1 MENGIKKC
9 VFAGTFDPPTLGH
22 KALIDEC
29 LKLFDEVV
37 VAIMV
42 NPQKQPYFTLE
53 EREEMLALT
62 VNNDPRVRIISTVG
76 TVAELLAKENTKFYV
91 RGIRNSIDLDYENAN
106 FYASKKL
113 DPELTAVYFPC
124 PQELLHVS
132 SSMVRNSLKFHTPI
146 DEYVTKEV
154 KAYME
159 RYEKEGV

>member
-1 MENGIKKC
+1 MKNEVKKC
-9 VFAGTFDPPTLGH
+9 IFAGTFDPPTLGH
-22 KALIDEC
+22 KALMDEC

-53 EREEMLALT
+53 QREEMLALT
-62 VNNDPRVRIISTVG
+62 VKNNPRVRITSTTG
-76 TVAELLAKENTKFYV
+76 TVAELLQKENTKFYV

-113 DPELTAVYFPC
+113 DPDLTAVYLPC
-124 PQELLHVS
+124 PQDLLHVS
-132 SSMVRNSLKFHTPI
+132 SSMVRNSLKFQTPI

-154 KAYME
+154 KEYIEKNA
-159 RYEKEGV
+159 KEGR

>member
-1 MENGIKKC
+1 MKDERKKC
-9 VFAGTFDPPTLGH
+9 IFAGTFDPPTLGH
-22 KALIDEC
+22 KALMDEC

-53 EREEMLALT
+53 QREKMLALT
-62 VNNDPRVRIISTVG
+62 VKNNPRVRITSMTG
-76 TVAELLAKENTKFYV
+76 TVAELLQKENTKFYV

-113 DPELTAVYFPC
+113 DPDLTAVYLPC
-124 PQELLHVS
+124 PQDLLHVS
-132 SSMVRNSLKFHTPI
+132 SSMVRNSLKFQTPI

-154 KAYME
+154 KEYIEKNA
-159 RYEKEGV
+159 KEGR

>member
-1 MENGIKKC
+1 MKEIKKC

-22 KALIDEC
+22 KALIEES

-42 NPQKQPYFTLE
+42 NPAKAPCFSIE
-53 EREEMLALT
+53 EREEMLRLLFP
-62 VNNDPRVRIISTVG
+62 NEKRVRILATTG
-76 TVAELLAKENTKFYV
+76 TVAELLDKEKTKFYV

-106 FYASKKL
+106 YYASKKL
-113 DPELTAVYFPC
+113 DGEITAIYLPC

-132 SSMVRNSLKFHTPI
+132 SSIVRNSLQFGTPI

-154 KAYME
+154 KEYIIK
-159 RYEKEGV
+159 RGR

>member
-1 MENGIKKC
+1 MKNEVKKC
-9 VFAGTFDPPTLGH
+9 IFAGTFDPPTLGH
-22 KALIDEC
+22 KALMDEC

-53 EREEMLALT
+53 QREKMLALT
-62 VNNDPRVRIISTVG
+62 VKNNPRVRITSTTG
-76 TVAELLAKENTKFYV
+76 TVAELLQKENTKFYV

-113 DPELTAVYFPC
+113 DPDLTAVYLPC
-124 PQELLHVS
+124 PQDLLHVS
-132 SSMVRNSLKFHTPI
+132 SSMVRNSLKFQTPI

-154 KAYME
+154 KEYIEKNA
-159 RYEKEGV
+159 KEGR